1 MHVNGI
7 LPETIDF
14 LLCISYLSVRYLCMY
29 IITYIFNT
37 NIHDFSHTV
46 KKKMRIVKIFFW
58 SWNGQERTTCN
69 YRGTT
74 AGNTQA
80 TKIEPLKRHK
90 KSPVSGADRGRISK
104 VSRPRRKHC
113 DGGFHLRAAN
123 PKPRTRDKP
132 FFAFCSKKSNRG
144 TPCARQSIQPEFPS

>member
-1 MHVNGI
+1 M
-7 LPETIDF
+7 
-14 LLCISYLSVRYLCMY
+14 
-29 IITYIFNT
+29 YIFNYIYFQYKYT
-37 NIHDFSHTV
+37 RFFAHCQEKNAN
-46 KKKMRIVKIFFW
+46 RENFFW

-69 YRGTT
+69 HLSPV

-104 VSRPRRKHC
+104 VSRPRKKHC

-123 PKPRTRDKP
+123 QIPRTRDRP
-132 FFAFCSKKSNRG
+132 FFVFCSKESNRG
-144 TPCARQSIQPEFPS
+144 TPCARRSIQPEFPS